1 MADKTIDKK
10 QRAQFIFMTEGKS
23 QKEIAAEVGVS
34 ERTIHTWIHQY
45 AWDKLRLAA
54 LQAPATIADNICSQ
68 LVELQNT
75 IAAREPGS
83 RFPTLQEAE
92 VTRKLIVCLEKMKKY
107 PSLSQNM
114 QMLETFRNYVRP
126 LDKDF
131 SRKLGG
137 YTEKFL
143 TGKNINGFAPYQV
156 EYCVDA
162 IAPISPFYE
171 ETEESFP
178 AKAIPCP
185 DIDTCLHIGK
195 CHYPDC
201 MEEEQAPPEP
211 LIRYS
216 ISPAVLEHD
225 RTLAFALAF
234 AQSQQQQSGSI
245 PAKAP
250 VTKAPSSPLPAAD
263 AQTANCQLP
272 TAISGS
278 NPAKTPVANTPGS
291 PLPATDTITANCQ
304 LPTAISGSNPAI
316 SQSNGNP
323 KPSFT
328 GSRKQ
333 QKQLRELN
341 RQNGNNQNRAA

>member
-10 QRAQFIFMTEGKS
+10 QKAQFIYMTEGKG

-75 IAAREPGS
+75 IAAREPGN

-92 VTRKLIVCLEKMKKY
+92 VTRKLITCLEKMKKY

-131 SRKLGG
+131 SRKLGS

-178 AKAIPCP
+178 AKAVPCP

-216 ISPAVLEHD
+216 VSPAVLQLNRAH
-225 RTLAFALAF
+225 AF
-234 AQSQQQQSGSI
+234 AQSQQQQTGSI
-245 PAKAP
+245 PAKTP
-250 VTKAPSSPLPAAD
+250 VANTPGSSIPTANV
-263 AQTANCQLP
+263 QTADCQLP

-278 NPAKTPVANTPGS
+278 NPAN
-291 PLPATDTITANCQ
+291 
-304 LPTAISGSNPAI
+304 
-316 SQSNGNP
+316 SQSNGTP

-333 QKQLRELN
+333 RKQLRELN
-341 RQNGNNQNRAA
+341 KQQTSSGIPKQSGNNQNRAA

>member
-34 ERTIHTWIHQY
+34 ERTIHTWVHQY

-75 IAAREPGS
+75 IAAREPGN
-83 RFPTLQEAE
+83 RFPTMQEAE
-92 VTRKLIVCLEKMKKY
+92 VTRKLITCLEKMKKY

-178 AKAIPCP
+178 AKAVPCP

-216 ISPAVLEHD
+216 VSPAVLQLNRAH
-225 RTLAFALAF
+225 AF
-234 AQSQQQQSGSI
+234 AQSQQQQTGSI
-245 PAKAP
+245 PAK
-250 VTKAPSSPLPAAD
+250 TPAAD
-263 AQTANCQLP
+263 
-272 TAISGS
+272 
-278 NPAKTPVANTPGS
+278 TPGS
-291 PLPATDTITANCQ
+291 PAPAADVQTANCQ

-323 KPSFT
+323 KQSFS

-333 QKQLRELN
+333 RKQLRELSK
-341 RQNGNNQNRAA
+341 QSGNNQNRAA

>member
-34 ERTIHTWIHQY
+34 ERTVHTWIHQY

-75 IAAREPGS
+75 IAAREPGN

-92 VTRKLIVCLEKMKKY
+92 VTRKLITCLEKMKKY

-156 EYCVDA
+156 EYCVDT

-178 AKAIPCP
+178 AKAVPCP

-201 MEEEQAPPEP
+201 MEEEQPLPEP

-216 ISPAVLEHD
+216 ISPAVLE
-225 RTLAFALAF
+225 RYRALAF
-234 AQSQQQQSGSI
+234 AQQQ
-245 PAKAP
+245 
-250 VTKAPSSPLPAAD
+250 
-263 AQTANCQLP
+263 
-272 TAISGS
+272 SGS

-291 PLPATDTITANCQ
+291 PASAADVQTANSQ
-304 LPTAISGSNPAI
+304 LPTAISGSIPAKKPVTNAPGSPVPATENALPVTTPKPAATGSIPAI
-316 SQSNGNP
+316 SQSEQSKKDAAVPPATATKNSTP
-323 KPSFT
+323 T
-328 GSRKQ
+328 GSS
-333 QKQLRELN
+333 
-341 RQNGNNQNRAA
+341 GNHNRAA

>member
-34 ERTIHTWIHQY
+34 ERTVHTWIHQY

-75 IAAREPGS
+75 IAAREPGN

-178 AKAIPCP
+178 PKAAPCP

-201 MEEEQAPPEP
+201 MEEEQPLPEP

-216 ISPAVLEHD
+216 ISPAVLE
-225 RTLAFALAF
+225 RYRALAF
-234 AQSQQQQSGSI
+234 AKLQQQQTGSIPANTPVANTPGSPLPTADVQTANCQLPTAISGSI
-245 PAKAP
+245 PAKNPATNTP
-250 VTKAPSSPLPAAD
+250 GSSIPTAD

-278 NPAKTPVANTPGS
+278 NPAIITSEQSKKDAVIRAEAANKNN
-291 PLPATDTITANCQ
+291 A
-304 LPTAISGSNPAI
+304 PT
-316 SQSNGNP
+316 GN
-323 KPSFT
+323 S
-328 GSRKQ
+328 
-333 QKQLRELN
+333 
-341 RQNGNNQNRAA
+341 GNNHNRAA